1 MAKNSANTESSGPE
15 LVITRIFD
23 APRRIVFKAWSQ
35 PEHLMRW
42 WGPHGFTCPVCE
54 MDFRVGGTWRFCMR
68 APDGFEEWQEGEY
81 REIVEPERIVFS
93 YSFPKGSRGFTP
105 ESAEKAGH
113 QTTVTVNFADHEG
126 NKTKLTVRQTNF
138 DTVAVRDD
146 HVRGWNEALDH
157 LADYVVSDSA
167 RS

>member
-1 MAKNSANTESSGPE
+1 MAKNSIDTATTGLE

-23 APRRIVFKAWSQ
+23 APRRIVFKAWSE

-54 MDFRVGGTWRFCMR
+54 MDFRVGGRWRFCMR
-68 APDGFEEWQEGEY
+68 SPEGAEEWQQGVY

-93 YSFPKGSRGFTP
+93 YAFEDVNGVSGLSGWKP
-105 ESAEKAGH
+105 GH
-113 QTTVTVNFADHEG
+113 QTTVTVIFSDHEG

-138 DTVAVRDD
+138 DAVAVRDD
-146 HVRGWNEALDH
+146 HIRGWNEALDH

>member
-1 MAKNSANTESSGPE
+1 MARNSSDTATTGPE

-23 APRRIVFKAWSQ
+23 APRRIVFKAWSE

-42 WGPHGFTCPVCE
+42 WGPHGFTCPICE
-54 MDFRVGGTWRFCMR
+54 MDFRVGGRWRFCMR
-68 APDGFEEWQEGEY
+68 SPEGNEEWQQGVY

-93 YSFPKGSRGFTP
+93 YAFEDVNGVSGLSGWKP
-105 ESAEKAGH
+105 GH

-126 NKTKLTVRQTNF
+126 NKTKLTVHQTNF

>member
-1 MAKNSANTESSGPE
+1 MAKNSVDTEPTARE

-23 APRRIVFKAWSQ
+23 APRNIVFKAWSE

-54 MDFRVGGTWRFCMR
+54 MDFRVGGRWRFCMR
-68 APDGFEEWQEGEY
+68 SPEGNEEWQQGVY

-93 YSFPKGSRGFTP
+93 YAFEAVAGASGLSGWTP
-105 ESAEKAGH
+105 GH
-113 QTTVTVNFADHEG
+113 QTTVTVTFAVHEG
-126 NKTKLTVRQTNF
+126 NKTKLTVHQTNF
-138 DTVAVRDD
+138 DIVAVRDD

>member
-1 MAKNSANTESSGPE
+1 MAKNSAAESTGPE

-23 APRRIVFKAWSQ
+23 APRGIVFKAWSQ

-42 WGPHGFTCPVCE
+42 WGPYGFTLPVCE
-54 MDFRVGGTWRFCMR
+54 VDFRPGGRWRFCMR
-68 APDGFEEWQEGEY
+68 SREGNEEWQQGVY

-93 YSFPKGSRGFTP
+93 YAFEAAEGVSGLSGWTP
-105 ESAEKAGH
+105 GH
-113 QTTVTVNFADHEG
+113 QTLVTVTFAVHEG

-138 DTVAVRDD
+138 DKVAVRDD
-146 HVRGWNEALDH
+146 HVRGWNEALDR
-157 LADYVVSDSA
+157 LADYAVSDSA

>member
-1 MAKNSANTESSGPE
+1 MKARRDSVRPAEPDLHVVRKDDRKMDRIDAHWTERRREDRQNEKQRRRHFQEAAKHKQQG
-15 LVITRIFD
+15 V
-23 APRRIVFKAWSQ
+23 
-35 PEHLMRW
+35 
-42 WGPHGFTCPVCE
+42 
-54 MDFRVGGTWRFCMR
+54 
-68 APDGFEEWQEGEY
+68 Y

-93 YSFPKGSRGFTP
+93 YAFEDVNGVSGLSGWKP
-105 ESAEKAGH
+105 GH

-146 HVRGWNEALDH
+146 HIRGWNEALDH

>member
-1 MAKNSANTESSGPE
+1 MAKNSVAESTGPE

-42 WGPHGFTCPVCE
+42 WGPHGYTCPVCE
-54 MDFRVGGTWRFCMR
+54 MDFKVGGTWRFCMR
-68 APDGFEEWQEGEY
+68 SSDGIDEWQEGVY
-81 REIVEPERIVFS
+81 REIVEPERIVFT
-93 YSFPKGSRGFTP
+93 YSFPKGSRGFSE
-105 ESAEKAGH
+105 ESAGKPGH
-113 QTTVTVNFADHEG
+113 QTTVTVVFADHNG

-138 DTVAVRDD
+138 ESVAVRDD

-157 LADYVVSDSA
+157 LANYVVSDSA